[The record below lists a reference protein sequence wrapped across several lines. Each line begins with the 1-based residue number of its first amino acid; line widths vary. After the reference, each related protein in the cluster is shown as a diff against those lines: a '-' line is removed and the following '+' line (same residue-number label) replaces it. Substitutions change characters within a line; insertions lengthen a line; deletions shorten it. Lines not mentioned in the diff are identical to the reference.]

1 MAVVWLK
8 SFYNFVTSLSLSSDE
23 LMQTAGN
30 FATELKFALNT
41 EMAAAVREWART
53 ELIPDPHAADAEGD
67 GYQTTSL
74 YFDTEDLDV
83 FFRRDSNGRA
93 KFRIRRYN
101 NGPVLFVERKL
112 KRAGLVTK
120 RRTEIPLDEVL
131 RVLDADADWPG
142 RWFARR
148 LSHRQL
154 RPVCQIEYRRTARL
168 GMSSTGP
175 LRLTID
181 RHIVATSISTVAFT
195 SHSGVEILPGQEVL
209 ELKYRVHVPP
219 LFKRLIEKFN
229 LEPRA
234 ISKYRMGMEALG
246 LAGDSDQQKQIVA
259 NA

>member
-1 MAVVWLK
+1 MK
-8 SFYNFVTSLSLSSDE
+8 QG
-23 LMQTAGN
+23 MQAAAGN

-41 EMAAAVREWART
+41 ETAAAVREWARI
-53 ELIPDPHAADAEGD
+53 ELVPDPHAADADGD
-67 GYQTTSL
+67 GYRTTSL

-83 FFRRDSNGRA
+83 FFRHKSNARA

-101 NGPVLFVERKL
+101 NDPVLFVERKL
-112 KRAGLVTK
+112 KRTGLVTK
-120 RRTEIPLDEVL
+120 RRTEIPLDEVS

-142 RWFARR
+142 RWFSRR

-168 GMSSTGP
+168 GLSSTGP

-181 RHIVATSISTVAFT
+181 RQIIATPINTVAFT
-195 SHSGVEILPGQEVL
+195 SHAGVEVLPGREVL

-234 ISKYRMGMEALG
+234 ISKYRMGVAALG
-246 LAGDSDQQKQIVA
+246 LAGDSAEEMFV

>member
-1 MAVVWLK
+1 MQSAV
-8 SFYNFVTSLSLSSDE
+8 
-23 LMQTAGN
+23 GN
-30 FATELKFALNT
+30 FATELKFELDT
-41 EMAAAVREWART
+41 DMAASVRDWVRT
-53 ELIPDPHAADAEGD
+53 ELVPDPHAADAEGD
-67 GYQTTSL
+67 GYRTTSL

-83 FFRRDSNGRA
+83 FFRRNSNGRA

-112 KRAGLVTK
+112 KRGGLVTK
-120 RRTEIPLDEVL
+120 RRTEIFVDEVP
-131 RVLDADADWPG
+131 RVLDADGDWPG

-181 RHIVATSISTVAFT
+181 RQIVATPINSVAFA
-195 SHSGVEILPGQEVL
+195 SDPGIEVLPGREVL

-234 ISKYRMGMEALG
+234 ISKYRMSVAALG
-246 LAGDSDQQKQIVA
+246 LVGDSDEEIVV

>member
-1 MAVVWLK
+1 
-8 SFYNFVTSLSLSSDE
+8 
-23 LMQTAGN
+23 MQPAAGN
-30 FATELKFALNT
+30 AATELKFELAPET
-41 EMAAAVREWART
+41 GAAVRDWART
-53 ELIPDPHAADAEGD
+53 ELVADPHAADAEGD
-67 GYQTTSL
+67 GYSTTSL

-83 FFRRDSNGRA
+83 FFRRNSNGRA

-112 KRAGLVTK
+112 KRAGRVTK
-120 RRTEIPLDEVL
+120 RRTEVSLDEIPQ
-131 RVLDADADWPG
+131 VLDAETNWQG

-154 RPVCQIEYRRTARL
+154 KPVCQIEYQRTARM

-175 LRLTID
+175 VRLTID

-195 SHSGVEILPGQEVL
+195 SNPGVEVLPGREVL

-234 ISKYRMGMEALG
+234 ISKYRMGVAALG
-246 LAGDSDQQKQIVA
+246 LVGDSDEEIVV

>member
-1 MAVVWLK
+1 
-8 SFYNFVTSLSLSSDE
+8 
-23 LMQTAGN
+23 MQIAADN

-41 EMAAAVREWART
+41 DTASAVREWART
-53 ELIPDPHAADAEGD
+53 ELVPDPHATDAEGD
-67 GYQTTSL
+67 GYRTTSL
-74 YFDTEDLDV
+74 YFDTVDLDV
-83 FFRRDSNGRA
+83 FFRRASNGRA

-112 KRAGLVTK
+112 KRVGRVTK
-120 RRTEIPLDEVL
+120 RRTEIPLDEVS
-131 RVLDADADWPG
+131 RVLDGDTEWPG

-154 RPVCQIEYRRTARL
+154 KPICQIEYRRTARL

-181 RHIVATSISTVAFT
+181 RQIIATSINSVAFT
-195 SHSGVEILPGQEVL
+195 SYPGVEVLPGQEVL

-219 LFKRLIEKFN
+219 LFKRLIERFK
-229 LEPRA
+229 LDPRA
-234 ISKYRMGMEALG
+234 ISKYRMGVEALG
-246 LAGDSDQQKQIVA
+246 LVGDSDKEIVV

>member
-1 MAVVWLK
+1 MPA
-8 SFYNFVTSLSLSSDE
+8 
-23 LMQTAGN
+23 AGN
-30 FATELKFALNT
+30 FANELKFALNPET
-41 EMAAAVREWART
+41 AAAVREWART
-53 ELIPDPHAADAEGD
+53 ELIPDPHAADGED
-67 GYQTTSL
+67 GYRTTSL

-83 FFRRDSNGRA
+83 FYRRKSNGRA

-101 NGPVLFVERKL
+101 NASVLFVERKL
-112 KRAGLVTK
+112 KRAGLVAK
-120 RRTEIPLDEVL
+120 RRTEVSLDEIP

-168 GMSSTGP
+168 GMSSNGP

-181 RHIVATSISTVAFT
+181 RDIVATPISSVAFT
-195 SHSGVEILPGQEVL
+195 SQSGIEVLSGREVL
-209 ELKYRVHVPP
+209 ELKYRVHVPS
-219 LFKRLIEKFN
+219 LFKRLIAEFN

-234 ISKYRMGMEALG
+234 ISKYRMGVAALG
-246 LAGDSDQQKQIVA
+246 LVGDSDEAMVA